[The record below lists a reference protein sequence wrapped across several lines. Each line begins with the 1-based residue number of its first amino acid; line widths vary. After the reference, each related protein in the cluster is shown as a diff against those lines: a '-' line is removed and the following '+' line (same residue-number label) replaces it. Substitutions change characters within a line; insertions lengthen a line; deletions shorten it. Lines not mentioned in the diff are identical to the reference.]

1 MILKGKVKS
10 GLKEASF
17 WMKKAEEA
25 FYKKTGTTMFPR
37 YFKYRTWKRLY
48 IKWKIKGF
56 TQRGIWWNSRSVHGR
71 MWNFRS

>member
-37 YFKYRTWKRLY
+37 YFKYRT
-48 IKWKIKGF
+48 
-56 TQRGIWWNSRSVHGR
+56 
-71 MWNFRS
+71 